1 MNQQTLARAL
11 SIIAMENGLKLVS
24 GLIYT
29 DDEGERYIL
38 TPLGFRNAVNENFK
52 HLYMAI
58 LPDYELLQLT
68 HKNLKSNYGKLVTS
82 QEITTKQTKKV
93 SEILNQKGRSD
104 SDIIKDL
111 KRYLKIK

>member
-11 SIIAMENGLKLVS
+11 SIIAMENGLKWKFDD
-24 GLIYT
+24 IYT
-29 DDEGERYIL
+29 DGEFHYKQ
-38 TPLGFRNAVNENFK
+38 TPLGYVGAMQENYK
-52 HLYMAI
+52 QLYF
-58 LPDYELLQLT
+58 ELLDKHETNVLD

-82 QEITTKQTKKV
+82 QEVTTKQTKKV